1 LKKKFLMDN
10 FDDIRCYNDNEYQDV
25 AKRLVKEDVL
35 LYGLQKYHPEL
46 SIEELKTMLLSYQT
60 INEFQYDMVRRTLE
74 RVVDNTVTELSSDGF
89 FDLNANDTYT
99 FISNH
104 RDIVLDS
111 GLINYLLI
119 KRVGFIGCEIA
130 IGSNLLK
137 NPIVRDIVRLNKSFM
152 VKRDL
157 PNQEM
162 IEASK
167 QLSNYI
173 QHVLNIKKESVWIA
187 QREGRAKDGN
197 DITNPGLLKMLCFS
211 AQGDL
216 LAHLTQMNIMPVA
229 LSYEFDPCDAIKLP
243 DLMAKANGETYLKK
257 PGEDALHMAT
267 GIDGFKGNVN
277 IFFCAPINNKIQQF
291 TDVKNR
297 NELLKRV
304 ASVID
309 AEIQGNYHL
318 WPNNYIAC
326 DLLNNNSEFSS
337 NYTQEQ
343 KDTFLAYMKKK
354 MESVGLHENQQARK
368 IFYEM
373 YANPVINKYKLA

>member
-1 LKKKFLMDN
+1 MDN

-25 AKRLVKEDVL
+25 AKRIVKEDVL

-46 SIEELKTMLLSYQT
+46 SIDELKAMLLSYQT

-74 RVVDNTVTELSSDGF
+74 RVVENTITELSSDGF
-89 FDLNANDTYT
+89 VDLHANDTYT

-119 KRVGFIGCEIA
+119 QRVGFIGCEIA

-162 IEASK
+162 IEASR
-167 QLSNYI
+167 QMSNYI
-173 QHVLNIKKESVWIA
+173 QHVLNVKKESVWIA

-197 DITNPGLLKMLCFS
+197 DITNPGLLKMFCFS
-211 AQGDL
+211 ANGDL
-216 LAHLTQMNIMPVA
+216 LAHLTQMNITPVA

-243 DLMAKANGETYLKK
+243 DLLAKANGETYVKK

-291 TDVKNR
+291 DDVKNR
-297 NELLKRV
+297 NELLKSV

-309 AEIQGNYHL
+309 KEIQSNYHL

-326 DLLNNNSEFSS
+326 DLLNNNNEYAS
-337 NYTQEQ
+337 NYTNEQ
-343 KDTFLAYMKKK
+343 KDTFLVYMKKK
-354 MESVGLHENQQARK
+354 MESVGLYENQQAK
-368 IFYEM
+368 EIFYEM